1 MFLSVSTAGIEPKIG
16 MENAIRA
23 IKKAGFDAF
32 DLSLHNLKADGNP
45 VESDSYMDFAK
56 RVKKAADEAEIICNQ
71 SHATFPPEKFGDE
84 EYNKATF
91 EKIRREM
98 EIAAY
103 VGAPV
108 IVVHATKPMP
118 KGYDAAEENL
128 RFYRSLI
135 PFCKEYGIKVAVEN
149 LFEWDELRDR
159 RKPCGIGTSE
169 KLSAFME
176 KLPKEQFTVCFDVGH
191 AAINVENPED
201 AIRNLKGKI
210 GCLHIHDND
219 FVVDRHLVPYLGKA
233 DWDEI
238 CRALVE
244 TGYSGDF
251 TLETVHFDGAFP
263 EELIG
268 VALEFEAKVG
278 RHLINKIKKYK
289 GE

>member
-1 MFLSVSTAGIEPKIG
+1 
-16 MENAIRA
+16 
-23 IKKAGFDAF
+23 
-32 DLSLHNLKADGNP
+32 
-45 VESDSYMDFAK
+45 
-56 RVKKAADEAEIICNQ
+56 
-71 SHATFPPEKFGDE
+71 
-84 EYNKATF
+84 
-91 EKIRREM
+91 M

-251 TLETVHFDGAFP
+251 TLETVLFDGAFP

-278 RHLINKIKKYK
+278 RYLINKIKKYK